1 MPGFSQIPISLRVPG
16 AYAEIDPVVKSQ
28 GPGVFPLQAL
38 IIGQRIE
45 SGNTG
50 GLTPGTVSELTLQA
64 TTSVEQAREEH
75 GPGSISHLM
84 AKEWF
89 SQGGGV
95 ALDIISQD
103 EVGEIAASIHVI
115 SGTITS
121 PGTVYVYIAGRRV
134 EVTVSTSASVAAG
147 QIRAALQ
154 ALDGL
159 PVYISGSG
167 VNVIYN
173 AVHSGL
179 SSEGIDIRYNH
190 LPGEKFPGSLSIT
203 NPAMAFASGNADVS
217 DVFPAIAG
225 KRYDIIVSTF
235 TDTTNLNLIQTELE
249 ARADAL
255 VGYPGMHFSALA
267 GTQAALA
274 SIGRA
279 RNNKFEC
286 LIGMEDQPVWPQIR
300 AAGVAAQAAI
310 LLQEDP
316 VRPLTGRKLLS
327 GQGSAESD
335 KFTTAE
341 RDLLLHD
348 GISTLRYQAGNRPTI
363 ERLITTYQE
372 TAGGSPDEAF
382 LDVQTAFGLAFLR
395 RSYVAHFDTQF
406 ASHKLA
412 ANGTP
417 IGPGSVT
424 VTPEIAKADAV
435 AWYSAQ
441 VTEGVAED
449 LAGFI
454 DNTTFQIASADP
466 NRLEGFLAVNLQNQL
481 RVSATLIQFAR

>member
-1 MPGFSQIPISLRVPG
+1 MVPG
-16 AYAEIDPVVKSQ
+16 AYAEVDPVVASQ

-38 IIGQRIE
+38 IIGQKT
-45 SGNTG
+45 SAGTVTALT
-50 GLTPGTVSELTLQA
+50 LTP

-75 GPGSISHLM
+75 GPGSIGHLL
-84 AKEWF
+84 AKDWF

-95 ALDIISQD
+95 ALDMICQD
-103 EVGEIAASIHVI
+103 DASGTPAASTHVVT
-115 SGTITS
+115 GTITA
-121 PGTVYVYIAGRRV
+121 PGAVLIYVAGERISI
-134 EVTVSTSASVAAG
+134 TVSTDASTAAG
-147 QIRAALQ
+147 QIRTALQ
-154 ALDGL
+154 ALPDL
-159 PVYISGSG
+159 PVTVTGAGANIILTANNDGTAGNY
-167 VNVIYN
+167 
-173 AVHSGL
+173 
-179 SSEGIDIRYNH
+179 IDIRYNH
-190 LPGEKFPGSLSIT
+190 LPGEAFPGALAIT
-203 NPAMAFASGNADVS
+203 NPVMTSGATDPVVSAVFA
-217 DVFPAIAG
+217 AIAG
-225 KRYDIIVSTF
+225 KRYDVIVSAF
-235 TDTTNLNLIQTELE
+235 TDTTSLNLIQTELE
-249 ARADAL
+249 ARAVAL
-255 VGYPGMHFSALA
+255 VGHPGMHFSATANIHGSLVSQ
-267 GTQAALA
+267 GD
-274 SIGRA
+274 A
-279 RNNKFEC
+279 RNNKFEV
-286 LIGMEDQPVWPQIR
+286 LIGMEVQPVWPQMR

-316 VRPLTGRKLLS
+316 VRPLTGRKLLA
-327 GQGSAESD
+327 GQGPAESD

-348 GISTLRYQAGNRPTI
+348 GISTLRYQAGNRATI

-372 TAGGSPDEAF
+372 TSGGSPDTAF

-395 RSYVAHFDTQF
+395 RSYVAHFDIQF

-449 LAGFI
+449 LEGFKT
-454 DNTTFQIASADP
+454 NTTFQIASADP

-481 RVSATLIQFAR
+481 RVSATLFQFAR